1 MADRTRMTDDEL
13 GTIVDAE
20 LRQSIAYMGGRLS
33 EMRRKAEYYYL
44 GEAVEDLAPPPVP
57 DRSAVV
63 STDVSDAI
71 EWTLPALMEIFTAG
85 DDVVEFQ
92 ERRPEDVAG
101 AQQTTEV
108 CNYVLYQ
115 QNPGWAI
122 LHDWIK
128 DALLQKN
135 GILKVWWENKT
146 DETREEYENLT
157 DAQLAML
164 LQDPEVEPVEHSVYP
179 DADALQAAQ
188 VQYQQAMMMWQH
200 AMQQFQMQMQQHQ
213 ASMPPQQPGQP
224 SQPQPQPPQQPQQPD
239 PSQMPQLHAVTLK
252 RTRKNGKVCIEN
264 VPPEEFFIS
273 RRAKT
278 IPTAPFCGHRK
289 QKTLSE
295 LRADGYENVDDLSS
309 DSDGDLNAERIE
321 RMSFDDDYAWT
332 GSDGADSLDP
342 SARVVWI
349 SECYLQVDYDGD
361 GIAEWRKVTR
371 AGNKTLRNEE
381 CDGPP
386 FISNNAIRLPHRF
399 FGLSLA
405 DLAMQSQ
412 RIGTDLWRS
421 ILDNIHLQVNG
432 RTFAVEGQ
440 VNLDDLLT
448 TRPGQIVRIKQ
459 QGAVGPLQQGMA
471 DLAGAYQALEY
482 NDTAKQERTGVMKL
496 TQGSDA
502 DILNTTS
509 SGNARMT
516 NRSDMRIKLIARV
529 IAEGG
534 MKDLFRMIQKLLAQY
549 QDKAMTIRLTGGWV
563 NVDPRA
569 WKNEYDMVVNVGL
582 GTGDKTQIVQHIM
595 TVAAAQKEALTMG
608 VATPENV
615 YNLLKKLPP
624 AVGMKNADDFF
635 TDPSKQPPKPPQP
648 PIELQKIHAKGQ
660 ADAQLESQR
669 QKFETEKAQGEQ
681 QLEVLKAHLAQQTA
695 LLEQRAQAEQAE
707 QQNQLEAQRELLN
720 AHMEQQNQRL
730 QMAFDAQMEAIRSSV
745 AVQIA
750 QIGAASRVEVAEA
763 SAATTLQNAQ
773 IAAANQA
780 STQE

>member
-1 MADRTRMTDDEL
+1 MTDDEL
-13 GTIVDAE
+13 GTIVDTE

-44 GEAVEDLAPPPVP
+44 GEPVEDLAPPPVP

-63 STDVSDAI
+63 STDVSDTI

-85 DDVVEFQ
+85 DDVVEFK
-92 ERRPEDVAG
+92 ERRADQAEA
-101 AQQTTEV
+101 ARQTTEV

-115 QNPGWAI
+115 QNPGWSI

-135 GILKVWWENKT
+135 GILKVWWDDKV

-157 DAQLAML
+157 DAQMAIL

-179 DADALQAAQ
+179 DANALQAAQ
-188 VQYQQAMMMWQH
+188 VQYAQAMQQWQQAMH
-200 AMQQFQMQMQQHQ
+200 QFQVQMQQHP
-213 ASMPPQQPGQP
+213 AAPQQPGQP
-224 SQPQPQPPQQPQQPD
+224 PQPQPQPPQQPD
-239 PSQMPQLHAVTLK
+239 LSQIPQLHAVTVK

-273 RRAKT
+273 RRAKN
-278 IPTAPFCGHRK
+278 IPNAPFCGHRK

-309 DSDGDLNAERIE
+309 DDDGDLNPERIE
-321 RMSFDDDYAWT
+321 RLAWDDDYAWT
-332 GSDGADSLDP
+332 GSDGTESLDP

-386 FISNNAIRLPHRF
+386 FVSNNAIRLPHRF

-412 RIGTDLWRS
+412 RISTDLWRS
-421 ILDNIHLQVNG
+421 ALDNIHLQVNG

-459 QGAVGPLQQGMA
+459 AGAVGPLQQGMA
-471 DLAGAYQALEY
+471 DLAGVYQALEY
-482 NDTAKQERTGVMKL
+482 NDTARQERTGVMKL

-502 DILNTTS
+502 DILNKTS

-516 NRSDMRIKLIARV
+516 NRSDMRVKLIARV

-534 MKDLFRMIQKLLAQY
+534 MKDLFHMIQKLLSQY
-549 QDKAMTIRLTGGWV
+549 QDKEMTIKLTGGWAT
-563 NVDPRA
+563 VDPRA
-569 WKNEYDMVVNVGL
+569 WKNGYDMVVNVGL
-582 GTGDKTQIVQHIM
+582 GTGDKTEIIQHVM
-595 TVAAAQKEALTMG
+595 MVAAAQEKALALG

-635 TDPSKQPPKPPQP
+635 TDPAKQPPKPPQP
-648 PIELQKIHAKGQ
+648 PIELLKIQAQAQ
-660 ADAQLESQR
+660 ADGQLEQQR
-669 QKFETEKAQGEQ
+669 HQNEVEKTQAVQ
-681 QLEVLKAHLAQQTA
+681 QVEALKAHLDQQTA
-695 LLEQRAQAEQAE
+695 LFAQRAQAEQA
-707 QQNQLEAQRELLN
+707 QQQTQLEMQRDLIT
-720 AHMEQQNQRL
+720 AHMEQQSQRL
-730 QMAFDAQMEAIRSSV
+730 QMAFDAQMEQLKQGV

-750 QIGAASRVEVAEA
+750 QIAAASRVEVAEA
-763 SAATTLQNAQ
+763 AAATTLQGAQ

-780 STQE
+780 GQQE